1 MVVRT
6 SAIQVHS
13 NASILARGL
22 NQRNPDPYDE
32 DLSIEIHNVVK
43 INLLMA

>member
-1 MVVRT
+1 MMVRT

-13 NASILARGL
+13 HASILAKGL
-22 NQRNPDPYDE
+22 KQRNPDPYDD